1 MFLAPKDATI
11 ATSLKEI
18 VLSGSAKSSKA
29 SLDGM
34 TIKQN
39 ETDSTKYTLSNQ
51 VYKQELSADE
61 KAFFKK

>member
-1 MFLAPKDATI
+1 
-11 ATSLKEI
+11 
-18 VLSGSAKSSKA
+18 
-29 SLDGM
+29 M